1 VPFPILHRLRWPL
14 APLLGVLATLGFAPY
29 GQWYLSVLALALLL
43 ALAGRATPWR
53 AAGLGWLF
61 GFTHFASGIYWVYIS
76 THIYGGAPA
85 WLAVLLL
92 LALASYLAL
101 YPALVTGLAA
111 RLGLLRGA
119 AGWVGVPALWV
130 LL

>member
-1 VPFPILHRLRWPL
+1 MPFPTLHRLRWPL

-29 GQWYLSVLALALLL
+29 AQWYLTLLALALLL

-76 THIYGGAPA
+76 THVYGGAPA
-85 WLAVLLL
+85 WLGALLL
-92 LALASYLAL
+92 VVLSCYLAL
-101 YPALVTGLAA
+101 YPALAMGLAA
-111 RLGLLRGA
+111 RLGLFRSP
-119 AGWVGVPALWV
+119 AG
-130 LL
+130 